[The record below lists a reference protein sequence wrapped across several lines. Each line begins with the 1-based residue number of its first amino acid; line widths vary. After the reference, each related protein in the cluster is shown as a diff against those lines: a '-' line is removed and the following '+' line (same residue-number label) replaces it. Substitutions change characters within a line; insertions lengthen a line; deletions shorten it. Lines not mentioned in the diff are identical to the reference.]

1 MPGRPRPGGTSA
13 TVKGRRTGTTPSL
26 DMHGGPLG
34 WAESLV
40 PSSGGCSC
48 TGSDG
53 PARGSAAD
61 SASPNEA
68 PRAASRQRHG
78 DVTGAPRAAFEV
90 SGCLGEDLLG
100 ARLHPSSVTRQGMD
114 HPGAAVADRRVP
126 AGEPAPGCPD
136 AASGQVRRGAS
147 GAGRLAVTSRRR
159 LLHLAANL
167 AQRLGELD
175 RPALLFSS
183 TRISPLPFCR
193 CNAAGPGSPS
203 RMPRSRSWNGSW
215 PPPPRTRP
223 RLRPP
228 GSGSAPPG
236 RPDAAAVVHLH
247 HRGPHPHRAGH
258 GLRGLRRLESD
269 NIWITRNDGTD
280 WAPPSSAVPSAPVRA
295 VAVHPRR
302 FDHVYLGTEVGVF
315 ASEDGAATWL
325 PRNEGPANCPA
336 SDRRFPAEPGGD
348 GV

>member
-1 MPGRPRPGGTSA
+1 MALHVAQRRTRRVPTRFPVRRHGNVTATSPEHPVLRSRSRAAWVRIFSALASTPRPSPVRAWTTQGQPSQA
-13 TVKGRRTGTTPSL
+13 DAFQRANQRQDARMLRRGRCVGERP
-26 DMHGGPLG
+26 
-34 WAESLV
+34 V
-40 PSSGGCSC
+40 P
-48 TGSDG
+48 
-53 PARGSAAD
+53 
-61 SASPNEA
+61 
-68 PRAASRQRHG
+68 AASRS
-78 DVTGAPRAAFEV
+78 PAA
-90 SGCLGEDLLG
+90 
-100 ARLHPSSVTRQGMD
+100 
-114 HPGAAVADRRVP
+114 
-126 AGEPAPGCPD
+126 D
-136 AASGQVRRGAS
+136 ACC
-147 GAGRLAVTSRRR
+147 T
-159 LLHLAANL
+159 
-167 AQRLGELD
+167 
-175 RPALLFSS
+175 
-183 TRISPLPFCR
+183 
-193 CNAAGPGSPS
+193 
-203 RMPRSRSWNGSW
+203 W